1 MNNLTKLFFIL
12 FLMSAFIIAGCGKNE
27 NKTDVKKD
35 EKKIDTVKTQV
46 QNTTPQTE
54 QKKDTVKKDDGTVK
68 TEDKSD
74 SKSEG
79 DIMQIVTSM
88 GTIKI
93 KLFPDK
99 APKTVARIKELV
111 NKGFYNG
118 IIFHR
123 VIDGFMIQGGDPT
136 GTGTQGS
143 GQPIPDEFGNG
154 LKHSKEGVVAM
165 ANTGRPNS
173 QDSQFYITL
182 AAQPHLDGKYTIFGE
197 VVSGMDV
204 VKKIGKVKTVAGDK
218 PVDDVK
224 MTKVTMVSK

>member
-1 MNNLTKLFFIL
+1 MKNLKNLFFIL
-12 FLMSAFIIAGCGKNE
+12 FLVSAFVIAGCGKNE
-27 NKTDVKKD
+27 NKTDVKK
-35 EKKIDTVKTQV
+35 EENKIDTVKTQI

-54 QKKDTVKKDDGTVK
+54 QKKDTVKKEDANVK
-68 TEDKSD
+68 TDEKST
-74 SKSEG
+74 G
-79 DIMQIVTSM
+79 DVMKIVTTM

-99 APKTVARIKELV
+99 APKTVEHIKALV

-136 GTGTQGS
+136 GTGSGNS
-143 GQPIPDEFGNG
+143 GQTIPDEFGNG
-154 LKHSKEGVVAM
+154 LKHNKAGIVAM

-182 AAQPHLDGKYTIFGE
+182 DATPTLDGKYTVFGE
-197 VVSGMDV
+197 VIDGLDV
-204 VKKIGKVKTVAGDK
+204 VKKIGKVKTGVNDK
-218 PVDDVK
+218 PVEPVK
-224 MTKVTMVSK
+224 MTKVTMDDK

>member
-1 MNNLTKLFFIL
+1 MKNLKNLFFVI
-12 FLMSAFIIAGCGKNE
+12 FLISAFVIAGCGKSD
-27 NKTDVKKD
+27 KDVSKD
-35 EKKIDTVKTQV
+35 KKIDTVKTQLQQV
-46 QNTTPQTE
+46 PQTD
-54 QKKDTVKKDDGTVK
+54 QKKDTLKK
-68 TEDKSD
+68 TETTDD
-74 SKSEG
+74 SKNTEVKSKG
-79 DIMQIVTSM
+79 DIMQIETTM

-99 APKTVARIKELV
+99 APKTVDHIKALV

-136 GTGTQGS
+136 GTGTSGS
-143 GQPIPDEFGNG
+143 GQTIPDEFNNG
-154 LKHSKEGVVAM
+154 LKHDKEGVVAM

-204 VKKIGKVKTVAGDK
+204 VKKIGKVKTAGQDR
-218 PVDDVK
+218 PVTDVK
-224 MTKVTMVSK
+224 MTKVTMVEK

>member
-1 MNNLTKLFFIL
+1 MRNLKNLFFIL
-12 FLMSAFIIAGCGKNE
+12 FLVSAFIIAGCGKKE
-27 NKTDVKKD
+27 EKPET
-35 EKKIDTVKTQV
+35 KKIDTVKTQV

-54 QKKDTVKKDDGTVK
+54 QKKDTVKNEDANVK
-68 TEDKSD
+68 TEEKS
-74 SKSEG
+74 KG
-79 DIMQIVTSM
+79 DVMKIVTTM

-99 APKTVARIKELV
+99 APMTVEHIKTLV

-136 GTGTQGS
+136 GTGTSGS
-143 GQPIPDEFGNG
+143 GQTIPDEFGNG
-154 LKHSKEGVVAM
+154 LKHSKAGIVAM

-182 AAQPHLDGKYTIFGE
+182 DATPHLDGKYTVFGE
-197 VVSGMDV
+197 VIDGLDV
-204 VKKIGKVKTVAGDK
+204 VKKIGKVKTGPGDK
-218 PVDDVK
+218 PVETVK
-224 MTKVTMVSK
+224 MTKVTMEEK

>member
-1 MNNLTKLFFIL
+1 MR
-12 FLMSAFIIAGCGKNE
+12 
-27 NKTDVKKD
+27 KKRKKP
-35 EKKIDTVKTQV
+35 ETKKIDTIKTQV

-54 QKKDTVKKDDGTVK
+54 QKKDTLKKEDANVK
-68 TEDKSD
+68 TDEKST
-74 SKSEG
+74 G
-79 DIMQIVTSM
+79 DVMKIVTTM

-99 APKTVARIKELV
+99 APITVEHIKTLV

-136 GTGTQGS
+136 GTGTSGS
-143 GQPIPDEFGNG
+143 GQTIPDEFGNG
-154 LKHSKEGVVAM
+154 LKHSKAGIVAM

-182 AAQPHLDGKYTIFGE
+182 DATPHLDGKYTVFGE
-197 VVSGMDV
+197 VIDGLDV
-204 VKKIGKVKTVAGDK
+204 VKKIGKVKTGQGDK
-218 PVDDVK
+218 PVETVK
-224 MTKVTMVSK
+224 MTKVTMEEK

>member
-1 MNNLTKLFFIL
+1 MKNLKNLFFIL
-12 FLMSAFIIAGCGKNE
+12 FLVSAFVIAGCGKNE
-27 NKTDVKKD
+27 NKTDVKK
-35 EKKIDTVKTQV
+35 EENKIDTVKTQI

-54 QKKDTVKKDDGTVK
+54 QKKDTVKKEDANVK
-68 TEDKSD
+68 TDEKST
-74 SKSEG
+74 G
-79 DIMQIVTSM
+79 DVMKIVTTM

-99 APKTVARIKELV
+99 APKTVEHIKALV

-136 GTGTQGS
+136 GTGSGNS
-143 GQPIPDEFGNG
+143 GQTIPDEFGNG
-154 LKHSKEGVVAM
+154 LKHNKAGIVAM

-182 AAQPHLDGKYTIFGE
+182 DATPTLDGKYTVFGE
-197 VVSGMDV
+197 VIDGLDV
-204 VKKIGKVKTVAGDK
+204 VKKIGKVKTGVDDK
-218 PVDDVK
+218 PVEPVK
-224 MTKVTMVSK
+224 MTKVTMDDK